1 MVAFGV
7 EKIFQ
12 TDKLLIR
19 AETDLNLFRVLLYRR
34 MLGEALKDIWKMLGK
49 IHNQPDT
56 MRTNVKI
63 AAHLLK
69 QAGVTSCCSA

>member
-34 MLGEALKDIWKMLGK
+34 MLGEELKDIWKMLGK

-56 MRTNVKI
+56 RGPT
-63 AAHLLK
+63 
-69 QAGVTSCCSA
+69 